1 MILRCCLV
9 STHAL
14 MTMQCGTHRVLH
26 MQRNDYQITSY
37 RCMLTYCMLPLQ
49 VMNIT
54 DIDDKI
60 IARANQRGLEFR
72 ELASHFEADYMED
85 MKSLGILPPEHITRV
100 SEFIPEVVAYI
111 QQIMDNGYAY
121 ESNGSI
127 YFTVEAYHNKQYTS
141 KTDTTTTT
149 DGVDSS
155 NSNSTCDGNDTSD
168 STATAAVGNG
178 SMPHLCQ
185 HHYGKLLPEVSNI
198 LLNSTSLIYIY
209 EAHRL

>member
-1 MILRCCLV
+1 
-9 STHAL
+9 
-14 MTMQCGTHRVLH
+14 
-26 MQRNDYQITSY
+26 
-37 RCMLTYCMLPLQ
+37 
-49 VMNIT
+49 MNIT

-127 YFTVEAYHNKQYTS
+127 YFSVEAYHNKQYSS
-141 KTDTTTTT
+141 KTDTTAATT
-149 DGVDSS
+149 DGVDSNGS
-155 NSNSTCDGNDTSD
+155 VSDTV
-168 STATAAVGNG
+168 TATVTTTVNG
-178 SMPHLCQ
+178 DVPHLCQ
-185 HHYGKLLPEVSNI
+185 HHYGKLLPEVMCYC
-198 LLNSTSLIYIY
+198 T
-209 EAHRL
+209 

>member
-1 MILRCCLV
+1 
-9 STHAL
+9 
-14 MTMQCGTHRVLH
+14 
-26 MQRNDYQITSY
+26 
-37 RCMLTYCMLPLQ
+37 
-49 VMNIT
+49 MNIT

-111 QQIMDNGYAY
+111 QQIIDNGYAY

-127 YFTVEAYHNKQYTS
+127 YFNVEVYHNKQYSS
-141 KTDTTTTT
+141 KTDTSTT
-149 DGVDSS
+149 DGVD
-155 NSNSTCDGNDTSD
+155 NSNSTCDGSTTSD
-168 STATAAVGNG
+168 NAAAAAAVGNG

-185 HHYGKLLPEVSNI
+185 HHYGKLLPEVCKR
-198 LLNSTSLIYIY
+198 TSVGISLSYI
-209 EAHRL
+209 